1 MLHFAEVTAKT
12 LLEVLFWKIK
22 KKNIKENLMV
32 ETWNLI
38 LKTKIGKPTQIITLL
53 LVVQLLASSLNAG

>member
-1 MLHFAEVTAKT
+1 
-12 LLEVLFWKIK
+12 
-22 KKNIKENLMV
+22 MV